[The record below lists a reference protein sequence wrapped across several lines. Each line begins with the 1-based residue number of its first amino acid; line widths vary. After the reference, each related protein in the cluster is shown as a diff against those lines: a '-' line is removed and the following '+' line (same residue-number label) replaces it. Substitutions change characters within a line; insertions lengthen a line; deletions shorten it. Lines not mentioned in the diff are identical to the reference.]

1 MFTMAVGD
9 VYQVQI
15 HYNIGSERTMNVVH
29 WIETVTCTDPI
40 PARTVAEMC
49 YSLWDG
55 FVATTLFSDETNVI
69 LFQVRRIAPTPGV
82 PATLIVGATGFPA
95 ITGTGT
101 ASPVPST
108 AAGLVSLYTDLND
121 KNGRGRIYFPG
132 IQGAAQNDGQ
142 LTAGSIAQLET
153 IADSFEA
160 DIVPLAPLTGEF
172 HLVVWSRALI
182 AANEVRQG
190 IGHSNLASQRGR
202 RNFPGIGI

>member
-1 MFTMAVGD
+1 MAIGD
-9 VYQVQI
+9 IYQAQI

-29 WIETVTCTDPI
+29 WVETVTCTDTI

-55 FVATTLFSDETNVI
+55 FIATTLFSDETNVI
-69 LFQVRRIAPTPGV
+69 LFQTRRILPTAGV

-101 ASPVPST
+101 AAPVPST
-108 AAGLVSLYTDLND
+108 SAGLISLYTDLND

-142 LTAGSIAQLET
+142 LIAGAIAQIET
-153 IADSFEA
+153 IGDTFEA
-160 DIVPLAPLTGEF
+160 DIVPLPPLTGEF
-172 HLVVWSRALI
+172 HLVVYSRAL
-182 AANEVRQG
+182 AAGNEVRQG